1 MVNRTPPKTPK
12 GGIRDYLS
20 PSGFASP
27 VSIEQKTKRLRV
39 NDKDETVNNET
50 VTYGNETITLKL
62 NDLRAMLRDEIEQL

>member
-1 MVNRTPPKTPK
+1 MVNRTPSKTPR
-12 GGIRDYLS
+12 GGIRDYLL

-62 NDLRAMLRDEIEQL
+62 NYVKKRLKSNDKR